1 MQPIQKIIVLGG
13 GSAGFLSAMTL
24 KRKMPELEVLVIRS
38 PEIGIIGVGEGTT
51 TYVPE
56 HLHGYLG
63 IPVGEFMREAQPSW
77 KLGVRFEWGPREEF
91 YYPFTILVTRNETGL
106 SKTTGFYAYDD
117 FSYADITSALMHH
130 GKAFVRDMHGAP
142 VVVRNVAYH
151 LENETFVKYLET
163 VARRWGVQI
172 VEDTIDHVVRTG
184 DQVEKL
190 VGQNG
195 REYPADFFVD
205 CSGFRSQLLGQ
216 ELAEPFES
224 YRSSLFCDRAVVG
237 GWTRTTE
244 PILPYTTSFTMS
256 SGWMWQIEHEH
267 RINRGY
273 VYSSAFQSD
282 ESAEQE
288 YRARNPLVK
297 NTRVVKFVTGTYQRS
312 WVGNVAAIGNA
323 AGFVEPLEAT
333 ALFVICAAAQALTA
347 ALYTSER
354 QPEQQMQRY
363 YNDYCSR
370 IWRAI
375 RRFLAVHYRFNTR
388 LNTPFW
394 QACRADVDLVDA
406 APIVE
411 YYQEFGPDALWNPT
425 MIDPVDT
432 FRLDGYFVLL
442 QGLKVPF
449 RRPHV
454 PLPAEQA
461 RWQELRRE
469 WQTMAQNG
477 LTVAEALRIVRLP
490 QWQWHAGF
498 YG

>member
-1 MQPIQKIIVLGG
+1 
-13 GSAGFLSAMTL
+13 MTL
-24 KRKMPELEVLVIRS
+24 KRKMPELEVLIIRS
-38 PEIGIIGVGEGTT
+38 PELGIIGVGEGTT

-77 KLGVRFEWGPREEF
+77 KLGVRFQWGPREEF
-91 YYPFTILVTRNETGL
+91 YYPFTILVSRDEPGL
-106 SKTTGFYAYDD
+106 SKPTGFYAYDD
-117 FSYADITSALMHH
+117 FSFADPTSALMHF
-130 GKAFVRDMHGAP
+130 GKAFVRDPHGAP
-142 VVVRNVAYH
+142 IVARNVAYH

-163 VARRWGVQI
+163 VARRWGVQ
-172 VEDTIDHVVRTG
+172 VVDDTIERVVRE
-184 DQVEKL
+184 DNQVQKL
-190 VGQNG
+190 ISREG
-195 REYPADFFVD
+195 REYSADFFVD

-224 YRSSLFCDRAVVG
+224 YRSTLFCDRAVVG
-237 GWTRTTE
+237 GWARTNE
-244 PILPYTTSFTMS
+244 PILSYTSSFTMS
-256 SGWMWQIEHEH
+256 SGWMWQIEHEQ

-282 ESAEQE
+282 ESAEAE
-288 YRARNPLVK
+288 YRALNPLVK
-297 NTRVVKFVTGTYQRS
+297 NTRVVKFVTGVYPRS

-347 ALYTSER
+347 ALHATDR
-354 QPEQQMQRY
+354 QPEHHTQRL

-370 IWRAI
+370 IWKAI

-388 LNTPFW
+388 LDTPFW

-411 YYQEFGPDALWNPT
+411 YYQEFGPHALWNPT
-425 MIDPVDT
+425 FLDPVDT

-449 RRPHV
+449 KRRYTPTA
-454 PLPAEQA
+454 AEQT
-461 RWQELRRE
+461 RWQQLRQE
-469 WQTMAQNG
+469 WQAMGSTG
-477 LTVAEALRIVRLP
+477 LTICEALRIVRLP
-490 QWQWHAGF
+490 QWKWHEGF
-498 YG
+498 YR